1 MFKHIN
7 LRKNKEL
14 SDLSSSDAA
23 SFIHGSKLIDDR
35 GWLTRRVPSH
45 LVFAPSLALVLSW
58 LFNLFIKGKL
68 IQHHIPLLKIMLY
81 SA

>member
-45 LVFAPSLALVLSW
+45 LVFAPSLALVLS
-58 LFNLFIKGKL
+58 
-68 IQHHIPLLKIMLY
+68 
-81 SA
+81 